1 MRAHLQ
7 PSVAVRAL
15 RDGRRTELLRILTF
29 LADLRTR
36 LRAIRSWAK
45 QAQASGSEARR
56 AAEEAI
62 ALHRSTQDWLAGDL
76 PAIQAT
82 VGIVNDPLVEAGF
95 ERFTDSQTRLAG
107 RLASSTTQRPCICPT
122 SLRGLLRPSTIS
134 RRSLRRSGK
143 RFTPVSTGGWVTC
156 VEPGSTA
163 EVFAVG
169 RAEF

>member
-107 RLASSTTQRPCICPT
+107 RLASSTTQRPHLSDLPPRIIAAVDDFPSELAAFRKAIHA
-122 SLRGLLRPSTIS
+122 SLYRGLGDLR
-134 RRSLRRSGK
+134 
-143 RFTPVSTGGWVTC
+143 
-156 VEPGSTA
+156 
-163 EVFAVG
+163 
-169 RAEF
+169 